1 MTLIESL
8 VKEGYANIEFED
20 FKESTGLG
28 KRILLSATSEFDKWF
43 SQYILATKDLMN
55 LQKYGY

>member
-8 VKEGYANIEFED
+8 VKEGYAKIEFED

-55 LQKYGY
+55 L